1 MDVAS
6 RAAGD
11 SEFARAR
18 ATIVSCVLALF
29 IESVLYG
36 AFTVAY
42 AVSTW
47 ILLYKRSPQGLFSR
61 DIILFMAATLMFSLA
76 TTHLSLDVYIAIK
89 SFLATQNGLTSSMDV
104 YETLND
110 WPTNPVGA
118 AKFAF
123 YVAQT
128 LIGDGFMLYRA
139 YVVWDRMWHIIAI
152 PAVLLAGEVVL
163 GFVTASLGRL
173 HVSDAQARACVDVW
187 CILSVVL
194 NLLCSGLIMK
204 RIIWPA
210 NRVRA
215 TSSGAKYKSI
225 RRRVLESVIQSAAI
239 YSVASISFGVTSFLS
254 PNIGFP
260 VCHSLFPPVIV
271 SASTYRFGQ
280 LCKYAHAS
288 TSQGLVFLLI
298 VIRINRN
305 ASVGE
310 TSSDAVR
317 YLQEVSDRQSH
328 FSVRP
333 VAMLASVYES
343 PRRSSFGS
351 RCHEFVP
358 TGGSDISEKAPKV

>member
-1 MDVAS
+1 MGMKGIAS
-6 RAAGD
+6 RATDD
-11 SEFARAR
+11 SELSRAR

-36 AFTVAY
+36 AFTVAFV
-42 AVSTW
+42 VSAW

-61 DIILFMAATLMFSLA
+61 DMVLFIAATLMFSLA
-76 TTHLSLDVYIAIK
+76 TTHLALDVYIAIK
-89 SFLATQNGLTSSMDV
+89 SFLATDNGLTSSMNV

-110 WPTNPVGA
+110 WPTNDVGA

-128 LIGDGFMLYRA
+128 LIGDGFMIYRA
-139 YVVWDRMWHIIAI
+139 YVVWDRMWQIIAI
-152 PAVLLAGEVVL
+152 PGFLLAGEVVL

-173 HVSDAQARACVDVW
+173 HVSTARAKICVDVW

-194 NLLCSGLIMK
+194 NILCSGLIMK

-215 TSSGAKYKSI
+215 TTSGGAEYKSV

-239 YSVASISFGVTSFLS
+239 YSVASISFGITSFLS
-254 PNIGFP
+254 PDIGFP
-260 VCHSLFPPVIV
+260 VCHSLFPPVI
-271 SASTYRFGQ
+271 
-280 LCKYAHAS
+280 
-288 TSQGLVFLLI
+288 GLVFLLI

-305 ASVGE
+305 ASAGE
-310 TSSDAVR
+310 TSSDAMR

-333 VAMLASVYES
+333 VAMLASVYEN

-351 RCHEFVP
+351 RCQEFVP
-358 TGGSDISEKAPKV
+358 TAGDDVLEKHSKV